1 MSRGK
6 RELILILTV
15 NLYRTFLAQEILQ
28 DKWLNSDKNVSKCNN
43 ANSR

>member
-15 NLYRTFLAQEILQ
+15 NLYGTFLAQEILQ
-28 DKWLNSDKNVSKCNN
+28 DK
-43 ANSR
+43 